1 MTQSP
6 HHETL
11 APAAVVRRVAAEL
24 DGCRHLLARI
34 EAAFHAMQPDAPPLQ
49 GQPLN
54 QVQDIDLLGQILA
67 DLTHVLVICSDEPSV
82 RAARRFENAEA
93 LSVLRLNDLRLRL
106 AGTPGTAPIERVEF
120 F

>member
-1 MTQSP
+1 MTQSS

-11 APAAVVRRVAAEL
+11 APASVLRRVAAEL
-24 DGCRHLLARI
+24 DGCQHLLTRI
-34 EAAFHAMQPDAPPLQ
+34 ETAFHATRTEANPLH
-49 GQPLN
+49 GQHIG

-67 DLTHVLVICSDEPSV
+67 DLTHVLLICSDEPSV
-82 RAARRFENAEA
+82 RAAQQFENAEA

-106 AGTPGTAPIERVEF
+106 AGTPGKAPVDRVEF